1 MKEAQLRL
9 TIQKNR
15 KDSIIRQSRADIA
28 QLLQIGQLEQALIRV
43 DKLFKDQ
50 NLSNAYNQIN
60 DFCECIITNF
70 PHISKQSA
78 IQSLPIDVRQALAN
92 VIFAASRCGEL
103 PELNMLRRYF
113 RKRYGCEFE
122 TVNVEL
128 RHENLVTPLI
138 KQNLCKYVVPDD
150 EKLKLISEIAEEH
163 TLGYMDSEQ
172 SPTMQCH
179 KKYSLFSSNYN
190 SEQRAEVLDLD
201 MPGPYSD
208 NDEFSTQ
215 ARAEYWEDLSA
226 RTSSDGMPR
235 TPEMNC
241 VYLDD
246 IEEKSVNQA
255 GCKLKNGCTRLD
267 SWDGHASSLAN
278 KSTIE
283 ETALPNIQYS
293 RPSSKW
299 KSVRKKTSNMV
310 QDQHSIH
317 ASNDEAEKDSQSC
330 MSHVHSKLPNYE
342 DVVTKFMDMKV
353 EHRQRNSFSYY

>member
-1 MKEAQLRL
+1 MNSL
-9 TIQKNR
+9 N
-15 KDSIIRQSRADIA
+15 
-28 QLLQIGQLEQALIRV
+28 LLDFFILFALI
-43 DKLFKDQ
+43 Q
-50 NLSNAYNQIN
+50 
-60 DFCECIITNF
+60 
-70 PHISKQSA
+70 
-78 IQSLPIDVRQALAN
+78 
-92 VIFAASRCGEL
+92 
-103 PELNMLRRYF
+103 
-113 RKRYGCEFE
+113 
-122 TVNVEL
+122 
-128 RHENLVTPLI
+128 
-138 KQNLCKYVVPDD
+138 
-150 EKLKLISEIAEEH
+150 
-163 TLGYMDSEQ
+163 
-172 SPTMQCH
+172 
-179 KKYSLFSSNYN
+179 KYSLFSSNYN

-208 NDEFSTQ
+208 NDEVSTQ
-215 ARAEYWEDLSA
+215 GSKFETSKKVVSHYSWSNSKVSVTNVGRAEYWEDLSA

-235 TPEMNC
+235 TPEMNF

-342 DVVTKFMDMKV
+342 DVVTKFMEMKV